1 MKKLGLTCRWI
12 ASDAVFNKLSLKFNV
27 LVVVTL
33 MLLRIWGE
41 SNFIDFVNFEI
52 SKVTFREAMGLLTL
66 MMAYFYYLGSLRW
79 IVSEL
84 LELND
89 PLVRIEK
96 RVGYDIW
103 FLDSGLL
110 PREPVWILLGNFMA
124 TSFSSEYSFGYS
136 IRQVHYLLRISRLDS
151 LEMKIQLNSAYGFF
165 GVPLLGL
172 NRLVVIFLVFRC
184 CNYCDE

>member
-1 MKKLGLTCRWI
+1 MKKMGLTCRWI
-12 ASDAVFNKLSLKFNV
+12 ASDAVFNRLSLKFNA
-27 LVVVTL
+27 LVVTTL
-33 MLLRIWGE
+33 ILLRMWGE

-79 IVSEL
+79 IVSE
-84 LELND
+84 
-89 PLVRIEK
+89 
-96 RVGYDIW
+96 VGYDIW

-172 NRLVVIFLVFRC
+172 NRLC

>member
-1 MKKLGLTCRWI
+1 MKKMGLTCRWI
-12 ASDAVFNKLSLKFNV
+12 ASDTVFNRLSLKFNA

-33 MLLRIWGE
+33 ILLRMWGE

-89 PLVRIEK
+89 PLVRIDKELAMIY
-96 RVGYDIW
+96 G
-103 FLDSGLL
+103 FLTLAFYLVNLFGFFWGILWLL
-110 PREPVWILLGNFMA
+110 VSPPSILLVIRFA
-124 TSFSSEYSFGYS
+124 KS
-136 IRQVHYLLRISRLDS
+136 ITI
-151 LEMKIQLNSAYGFF
+151 
-165 GVPLLGL
+165 
-172 NRLVVIFLVFRC
+172 
-184 CNYCDE
+184 

>member
-1 MKKLGLTCRWI
+1 MGLTCRWI
-12 ASDAVFNKLSLKFNV
+12 ASDTVFNRLSLKFNA

-33 MLLRIWGE
+33 ILLRMWGE

-89 PLVRIEK
+89 PLAIERQFISQFGDGSINVQYFHVK
-96 RVGYDIW
+96 FG
-103 FLDSGLL
+103 SG
-110 PREPVWILLGNFMA
+110 
-124 TSFSSEYSFGYS
+124 SKS
-136 IRQVHYLLRISRLDS
+136 
-151 LEMKIQLNSAYGFF
+151 K
-165 GVPLLGL
+165 
-172 NRLVVIFLVFRC
+172 
-184 CNYCDE
+184 